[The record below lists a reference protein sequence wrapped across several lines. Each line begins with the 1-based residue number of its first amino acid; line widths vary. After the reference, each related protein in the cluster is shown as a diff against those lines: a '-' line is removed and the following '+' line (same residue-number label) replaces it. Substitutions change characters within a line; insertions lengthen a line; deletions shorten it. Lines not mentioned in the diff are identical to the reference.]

1 VIIIKNNILKIE
13 ITFSFEGYLSRDV
26 DPNTPTCN
34 VGAAMMMAAIMTVEM
49 MVAKIMVVM
58 TIKVLMMAPSTMVMA
73 TVFSPRP
80 GSLDR

>member
-1 VIIIKNNILKIE
+1 MSCDNHKNNILKIE

-26 DPNTPTCN
+26 DPNTP
-34 VGAAMMMAAIMTVEM
+34 MMMAAIMTVKM

-73 TVFSPRP
+73 TVLTMTP
-80 GSLDR
+80 DDK